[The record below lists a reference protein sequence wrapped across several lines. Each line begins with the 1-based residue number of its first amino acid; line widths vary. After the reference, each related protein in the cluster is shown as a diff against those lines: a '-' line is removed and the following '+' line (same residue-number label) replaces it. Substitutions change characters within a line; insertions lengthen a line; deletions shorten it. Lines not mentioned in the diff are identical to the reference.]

1 MTTDSIDSTDR
12 AATSKL
18 DEFDD
23 LLDPVAQQPERSV
36 ERPASIAAPLAER
49 TTILHRRVVTI
60 SEHRIEI
67 RPPKSAVVVP
77 LIGVALTAGLLALLG
92 TSVDSLPFWLLGIL
106 LLFAVVL
113 LPLSGLSLVYA
124 LMGANIVA
132 DRGGQNVSMK
142 QRFLGLGI
150 GTNEL
155 IPFWKIR
162 ELLVEDEG
170 RAIARAGG
178 ELPAE
183 EIAQWQL
190 VLVKKSGT
198 RHVLGSVSAPRQHEE
213 EALQQIFDVAEA
225 FSALTEAPIRGPI
238 W

>member
-1 MTTDSIDSTDR
+1 MTTETPG
-12 AATSKL
+12 TSPTLDL
-18 DEFDD
+18 DEAVAA
-23 LLDPVAQQPERSV
+23 LDRRGS
-36 ERPASIAAPLAER
+36 ERPGAAAEPLAPR
-49 TTILHRRVVTI
+49 TLYLHRRVATI
-60 SEHRIEI
+60 RPDRIEI
-67 RPPKSAVVVP
+67 RPPRSAVIVP
-77 LIGVALTAGLLALLG
+77 LLGVALTAGLLALLG

-106 LLFAVVL
+106 LLFAVLL

-124 LMGANIVA
+124 LLGASVIA
-132 DRGGQNVSMK
+132 DRGGQNVSLK

-162 ELLVEDEG
+162 EWLVEDEG
-170 RAIARAGG
+170 REIARVDGAI
-178 ELPAE
+178 PAE

-198 RHVLGSVSAPRQHEE
+198 RHVLASVSGPRRHEE
-213 EALQQIFDVAEA
+213 QGLQQIFEVAAA
-225 FSALTEAPIRGPI
+225 FSSLTGAPIRGPI

>member
-1 MTTDSIDSTDR
+1 MTTESTES
-12 AATSKL
+12 TSLGEL
-18 DEFDD
+18 DEVLDD
-23 LLDPVAQQPERSV
+23 VEDRRF
-36 ERPASIAAPLAER
+36 ERPATVEQPLAPR
-49 TTILHRRVVTI
+49 TLFLHRRVVRI
-60 SEHRIEI
+60 SPERIEI
-67 RPPKSAVVVP
+67 RPPKSAVIVP
-77 LIGVALTAGLLALLG
+77 LFGVALTAGLLAVMAN
-92 TSVDSLPFWLLGIL
+92 SVDSFPFWLMGIL

-113 LPLSGLSLVYA
+113 LPLSGISLVYA
-124 LMGANIVA
+124 LMGANIIA

-142 QRFLGLGI
+142 QKFLGLGI

-170 RAIARAGG
+170 REIARAGG
-178 ELPAE
+178 AIPAE
-183 EIAQWQL
+183 EFAQWQL

-198 RHVLGSVSAPRQHEE
+198 RHVLGSVSTPRQHEE
-213 EALQQIFDVAEA
+213 EGLQQIFEVAEA

>member
-1 MTTDSIDSTDR
+1 VTTESTE
-12 AATSKL
+12 ATQL
-18 DEFDD
+18 QELEGADER
-23 LLDPVAQQPERSV
+23 LL
-36 ERPASIAAPLAER
+36 ERPEAVAEPLAER
-49 TTILHRRVVTI
+49 TLFLHRRVVNI
-60 SEHRIEI
+60 KPNRIEI
-67 RPPKSAVVVP
+67 RPPRSAVIVP
-77 LIGVALTAGLLALLG
+77 LFGVAVTAGLLALMG
-92 TSVDSLPFWLLGIL
+92 TSVDSIPFWLMGIL

-113 LPLSGLSLVYA
+113 LPLSGISLVYA
-124 LMGANIVA
+124 LMGANIIA

-142 QRFLGLGI
+142 QKFLGLGI

-170 RAIARAGG
+170 REIARAGG
-178 ELPAE
+178 PLPAE

-213 EALQQIFDVAEA
+213 EGLQQIFEVAEA

>member
-1 MTTDSIDSTDR
+1 MTTESTES
-12 AATSKL
+12 TSLGEL
-18 DEFDD
+18 DEVLDD
-23 LLDPVAQQPERSV
+23 VEDRRF
-36 ERPASIAAPLAER
+36 ERPEAVEQPLAPR
-49 TTILHRRVVTI
+49 TLFLHRRVVRI
-60 SEHRIEI
+60 SPDRIEI

-77 LIGVALTAGLLALLG
+77 LFGVALTAGLLAVMAN
-92 TSVDSLPFWLLGIL
+92 SVDSFPFWLMGIL

-113 LPLSGLSLVYA
+113 LPLSGISLVYA
-124 LMGANIVA
+124 LMGANIIA

-142 QRFLGLGI
+142 QKFLGLGI

-155 IPFWKIR
+155 IPFWKLR

-170 RAIARAGG
+170 REIARAGG
-178 ELPAE
+178 AIPAE
-183 EIAQWQL
+183 EFAQWQL

-198 RHVLGSVSAPRQHEE
+198 RHVLGSVSTPRQHEE
-213 EALQQIFDVAEA
+213 EGLQQIFEVAEA

>member
-1 MTTDSIDSTDR
+1 MTTEATESTQIAELEER
-12 AATSKL
+12 L
-18 DEFDD
+18 DDAGER
-23 LLDPVAQQPERSV
+23 LL
-36 ERPASIAAPLAER
+36 ERPQAVAEPLARR
-49 TTILHRRVVTI
+49 TLFLHRRVVNI
-60 SEHRIEI
+60 SPQRIEI
-67 RPPKSAVVVP
+67 RPPKSAVIVP
-77 LIGVALTAGLLALLG
+77 LFGVALTAGLLALLG
-92 TSVDSLPFWLLGIL
+92 TSVDSFPFWLMGIL

-113 LPLSGLSLVYA
+113 LPLSGISLVYA

-162 ELLVEDEG
+162 ELLIEDEG
-170 RAIARAGG
+170 REIARAGG
-178 ELPAE
+178 ALPAE
-183 EIAQWQL
+183 EFAQWQL

-198 RHVLGSVSAPRQHEE
+198 RHVLGSVSTPRQHEE
-213 EALQQIFDVAEA
+213 EGLQQIFEVAEA

>member
-1 MTTDSIDSTDR
+1 MTTETTESTPLVELADANE
-12 AATSKL
+12 AAA
-18 DEFDD
+18 ER
-23 LLDPVAQQPERSV
+23 LL
-36 ERPASIAAPLAER
+36 ERPQAVDEPLAPR
-49 TTILHRRVVTI
+49 TVFLHRRVVTI
-60 SEHRIEI
+60 TPDRIEI
-67 RPPKSAVVVP
+67 RPPRSAVVVP
-77 LIGVALTAGLLALLG
+77 LLGVALTAGLLALLG
-92 TSVDSLPFWLLGIL
+92 TSVDSFPFWLMGIL

-113 LPLSGLSLVYA
+113 LPLSGISLVYA
-124 LMGANIVA
+124 LLGANIVS

-170 RAIARAGG
+170 REIARAGG
-178 ELPAE
+178 AVPAE

-198 RHVLGSVSAPRQHEE
+198 RHVLGTVSTPRQHEE
-213 EALQQIFDVAEA
+213 EGLQQIFEVAEA

>member
-1 MTTDSIDSTDR
+1 MTTETSESTPLVELGDSAEEAEAR
-12 AATSKL
+12 PL
-18 DEFDD
+18 
-23 LLDPVAQQPERSV
+23 
-36 ERPASIAAPLAER
+36 ERPRTIDEPLQPR
-49 TTILHRRVVTI
+49 TLFLHRRVVTI
-60 SEHRIEI
+60 RPQRIEI
-67 RPPKSAVVVP
+67 RPPRSAVIVP
-77 LIGVALTAGLLALLG
+77 LLGVALTAGLLALMS
-92 TSVDSLPFWLLGIL
+92 TSVDSFPFWLMGIL

-113 LPLSGLSLVYA
+113 LPLSGISLVYA
-124 LMGANIVA
+124 LLGANIIA

-170 RAIARAGG
+170 REIARAGG
-178 ELPAE
+178 ALPAE

-213 EALQQIFDVAEA
+213 EGLQQIFEVAEA

>member
-1 MTTDSIDSTDR
+1 MTTESTES
-12 AATSKL
+12 TPLSEL
-18 DEFDD
+18 DDARDD
-23 LLDPVAQQPERSV
+23 VEERQLERPPAVAQ
-36 ERPASIAAPLAER
+36 PLAPR
-49 TTILHRRVVTI
+49 TLYLHRRVVKITP
-60 SEHRIEI
+60 ERIEI
-67 RPPKSAVVVP
+67 RPPRSAVVVP

-92 TSVDSLPFWLLGIL
+92 TSVDSFPFWLMGLL

-113 LPLSGLSLVYA
+113 LPLSGISLVYA

-132 DRGGQNVSMK
+132 DHAGQNVSLK

-170 RAIARAGG
+170 REIARAGG
-178 ELPAE
+178 ALPAE

-190 VLVKKSGT
+190 TLVKKSGT
-198 RHVLGSVSAPRQHEE
+198 RHVLGTVSAPRQHEE
-213 EALQQIFDVAEA
+213 DGLQQIFEVAEA
-225 FSALTEAPIRGPI
+225 FSALTDAPIRGPI

>member
-1 MTTDSIDSTDR
+1 VTTESTDSTPL
-12 AATSKL
+12 AKL
-18 DEFDD
+18 DDVLSE
-23 LLDPVAQQPERSV
+23 VEERAL
-36 ERPASIAAPLAER
+36 ERPEAVAEPLAAR
-49 TTILHRRVVTI
+49 TLFLHRRVVNI
-60 SEHRIEI
+60 SAQRIEI
-67 RPPKSAVVVP
+67 RPPRSAVVVP
-77 LIGVALTAGLLALLG
+77 LFGVLLTAGLLALLA
-92 TSVDSLPFWLLGIL
+92 TSVDALPFWLLGIL

-113 LPLSGLSLVYA
+113 LPLSGISLVYA

-132 DRGGQNVSMK
+132 DLGGQNVSMK

-170 RAIARAGG
+170 REIARAGG
-178 ELPAE
+178 AIPAE

-213 EALQQIFDVAEA
+213 EGLQQIFEVAEA
-225 FSALTEAPIRGPI
+225 FAALTEAPVRGPI

>member
-1 MTTDSIDSTDR
+1 MITESTES
-12 AATSKL
+12 AQLGEL
-18 DEFDD
+18 DEV
-23 LLDPVAQQPERSV
+23 LDETEDRQL
-36 ERPASIAAPLAER
+36 ERPDAVDEPLAER
-49 TTILHRRVVTI
+49 TLFLHRRVVTI
-60 SEHRIEI
+60 KPDRIEV
-67 RPPKSAVVVP
+67 RPPKSAVIVP
-77 LIGVALTAGLLALLG
+77 LFGVALTAGLLALLA
-92 TSVDSLPFWLLGIL
+92 TSVDSFPFWLMGIL

-170 RAIARAGG
+170 REIARAAGA
-178 ELPAE
+178 LPAE
-183 EIAQWQL
+183 EFAQWQL

-198 RHVLGSVSAPRQHEE
+198 RHIIGSVSTPRQHEE
-213 EALQQIFDVAEA
+213 EGLQQIFEVAEA

>member
-1 MTTDSIDSTDR
+1 MTTESTETTQLQELEG
-12 AATSKL
+12 A
-18 DEFDD
+18 DER
-23 LLDPVAQQPERSV
+23 LL
-36 ERPASIAAPLAER
+36 ERPEAVAEPLAER
-49 TTILHRRVVTI
+49 TLFLHRRVVNI
-60 SEHRIEI
+60 KPNRIEI
-67 RPPKSAVVVP
+67 RPPRSAVIVP
-77 LIGVALTAGLLALLG
+77 LFGVAVTAGLLALMG
-92 TSVDSLPFWLLGIL
+92 TSVDSIPFWLMGIL

-113 LPLSGLSLVYA
+113 LPLSGISLVYA
-124 LMGANIVA
+124 LMGANIIA

-142 QRFLGLGI
+142 QKFLGLGI

-170 RAIARAGG
+170 REIARAGG
-178 ELPAE
+178 PLPAE

-213 EALQQIFDVAEA
+213 EGLQQIFEVAEA

>member
-1 MTTDSIDSTDR
+1 MTTDSTDSTQLSDLD
-12 AATSKL
+12 AAL
-18 DEFDD
+18 E
-23 LLDPVAQQPERSV
+23 PAEERQL
-36 ERPASIAAPLAER
+36 ERPEAVTEPLARR
-49 TTILHRRVVTI
+49 TLFLHRRVVTI
-60 SEHRIEI
+60 SANRIEI

-77 LIGVALTAGLLALLG
+77 LLGVAATGGLLALMG
-92 TSVDSLPFWLLGIL
+92 TSVDSMPFWSLGIL
-106 LLFAVVL
+106 LLIAVVL

-170 RAIARAGG
+170 REIARAGG
-178 ELPAE
+178 ALPAE

-213 EALQQIFDVAEA
+213 DGLQQIFEVAEA

>member
-1 MTTDSIDSTDR
+1 MTTESTE
-12 AATSKL
+12 ATQL
-18 DEFDD
+18 HELEELEGADER
-23 LLDPVAQQPERSV
+23 LL
-36 ERPASIAAPLAER
+36 ERPEAVAEPLAER
-49 TTILHRRVVTI
+49 TLFLHRRVVNI
-60 SEHRIEI
+60 KPNRIEI
-67 RPPKSAVVVP
+67 RPPRSAVIVP
-77 LIGVALTAGLLALLG
+77 LIGVAVTAGLLALMG
-92 TSVDSLPFWLLGIL
+92 TSVDSIPFWLMGTL

-113 LPLSGLSLVYA
+113 LPLSGISLVYA
-124 LMGANIVA
+124 LMGANIIA

-142 QRFLGLGI
+142 QKFLGLGI

-170 RAIARAGG
+170 REIARAGG
-178 ELPAE
+178 PLPAE

-213 EALQQIFDVAEA
+213 EGLQQIFEVAEA

>member
-1 MTTDSIDSTDR
+1 MTTESTE
-12 AATSKL
+12 ATQL
-18 DEFDD
+18 QELEGADER
-23 LLDPVAQQPERSV
+23 LL
-36 ERPASIAAPLAER
+36 ERPEAVAEPLAER
-49 TTILHRRVVTI
+49 TLFLHRRVVNI
-60 SEHRIEI
+60 KPNRIEI
-67 RPPKSAVVVP
+67 RPPRSAVIVP
-77 LIGVALTAGLLALLG
+77 LFGVAVTAGLLALMG
-92 TSVDSLPFWLLGIL
+92 TSVDSIPFWLMGIL

-113 LPLSGLSLVYA
+113 LPLSGISLVYA
-124 LMGANIVA
+124 LMGANIIA

-142 QRFLGLGI
+142 QKFLGLGI

-170 RAIARAGG
+170 REIARAGG
-178 ELPAE
+178 PLPAE

-213 EALQQIFDVAEA
+213 EGLQQIFEVAEA

>member
-1 MTTDSIDSTDR
+1 MTTESTES
-12 AATSKL
+12 TPLGEL
-18 DEFDD
+18 DDVLEEIG
-23 LLDPVAQQPERSV
+23 ERHV
-36 ERPASIAAPLAER
+36 ERPEAVEAPLSSR
-49 TTILHRRVVTI
+49 TLFLHRRVVTI
-60 SEHRIEI
+60 SEDRIEI
-67 RPPKSAVVVP
+67 RPPRSAVIVP
-77 LIGVALTAGLLALLG
+77 LIGVGLTAGLLALMA
-92 TSVDSLPFWLLGIL
+92 TSVDSFPFWLMGIL
-106 LLFAVVL
+106 LLVAVVL
-113 LPLSGLSLVYA
+113 LPLSGISLVYA

-132 DRGGQNVSMK
+132 DRWGQNVSMK

-170 RAIARAGG
+170 REIARAGG
-178 ELPAE
+178 ALPAE
-183 EIAQWQL
+183 EFAQWQV

-198 RHVLGSVSAPRQHEE
+198 RHVLGSVSTPRQHEE
-213 EALQQIFDVAEA
+213 EGLQQIFEVAEA

>member
-1 MTTDSIDSTDR
+1 MPR
-12 AATSKL
+12 ELGRPKA
-18 DEFDD
+18 
-23 LLDPVAQQPERSV
+23 VAE
-36 ERPASIAAPLAER
+36 PLAER
-49 TTILHRRVVTI
+49 TRYLHRRVVRI
-60 SEHRIEI
+60 APGRIEI
-67 RPPKSAVVVP
+67 RPPRSAVVVP
-77 LIGVALTAGLLALLG
+77 LLGVALTAGLLAVMA
-92 TSVDSLPFWLLGIL
+92 TSVDSLPFWLLGLL
-106 LLFAVVL
+106 LLFSVLL
-113 LPLSGLSLVYA
+113 LPLSGISLVYA

-132 DRGGQNVSMK
+132 DRRGQNVSMK

-170 RAIARAGG
+170 RAISRAAGD
-178 ELPAE
+178 LPPE

-213 EALQQIFDVAEA
+213 DSLQQIFEVAEA
-225 FSALTEAPIRGPI
+225 FAALTDAPIRGPI

>member
-1 MTTDSIDSTDR
+1 MTSESTQSTE
-12 AATSKL
+12 ATTGL
-18 DEFDD
+18 REFDD
-23 LLDPVAQQPERSV
+23 AHERLL
-36 ERPASIAAPLAER
+36 ERPQAVAEPLAPR
-49 TTILHRRVVTI
+49 TVFLHRRVVNI
-60 SEHRIEI
+60 APERIEI
-67 RPPKSAVVVP
+67 RPPRSAVVVP
-77 LIGVALTAGLLALLG
+77 LLGVALTAGLLALLG
-92 TSVDSLPFWLLGIL
+92 TSVDALPFWLLGML

-132 DRGGQNVSMK
+132 DRAGQNVSMK

-170 RAIARAGG
+170 REIARAGG
-178 ELPAE
+178 ALPAE

-213 EALQQIFDVAEA
+213 EGLQQIFEVAEA
-225 FSALTEAPIRGPI
+225 FAALTEAPIRGPI

>member
-1 MTTDSIDSTDR
+1 MVRPD
-12 AATSKL
+12 A
-18 DEFDD
+18 
-23 LLDPVAQQPERSV
+23 VAE
-36 ERPASIAAPLAER
+36 PLAPR
-49 TTILHRRVVTI
+49 TVFLHRRVVTI
-60 SEHRIEI
+60 RPDRIEI
-67 RPPKSAVVVP
+67 RPPRSAVIVP
-77 LIGVALTAGLLALLG
+77 LVGVGLTAGLLALLS
-92 TSVDSLPFWLLGIL
+92 TSVDSFPFWAMGVL
-106 LLFAVVL
+106 LLVAVVL
-113 LPLSGLSLVYA
+113 LPLSGISLVYA
-124 LMGANIVA
+124 LLGANIVA

-178 ELPAE
+178 ELPPE

-198 RHVLGSVSAPRQHEE
+198 QHVLGSVSAPRQHEE
-213 EALQQIFDVAEA
+213 EALQQIFEVAEA
-225 FSALTEAPIRGPI
+225 FAALTEAPIRGPI

>member
-1 MTTDSIDSTDR
+1 MTTESTE
-12 AATSKL
+12 ATQL
-18 DEFDD
+18 QELEGADER
-23 LLDPVAQQPERSV
+23 LL
-36 ERPASIAAPLAER
+36 ERPETVAEPLAER
-49 TTILHRRVVTI
+49 TLFLHRRVVNI
-60 SEHRIEI
+60 KPNRIEV
-67 RPPKSAVVVP
+67 RPPRSAVIVP
-77 LIGVALTAGLLALLG
+77 LFGVAVTAGLLALMG
-92 TSVDSLPFWLLGIL
+92 TSVDSIPFWLMGIL

-113 LPLSGLSLVYA
+113 LPLSGISLVYA
-124 LMGANIVA
+124 LMGANIIA

-142 QRFLGLGI
+142 QKFLGLGI

-170 RAIARAGG
+170 REIARAGG
-178 ELPAE
+178 PLPAE

-198 RHVLGSVSAPRQHEE
+198 RHVLGSVSAPRQQEE
-213 EALQQIFDVAEA
+213 EGLQQIFEVAEA

>member
-1 MTTDSIDSTDR
+1 MTTESTESTQIAELEER
-12 AATSKL
+12 L
-18 DEFDD
+18 DEAEER
-23 LLDPVAQQPERSV
+23 LL
-36 ERPASIAAPLAER
+36 ERPQAVAEPLARR
-49 TTILHRRVVTI
+49 TLFLHRRVVNI
-60 SEHRIEI
+60 SAQRIEI

-77 LIGVALTAGLLALLG
+77 LFGVALTAGLLALLG
-92 TSVDSLPFWLLGIL
+92 TSVDSFPFWLMGIL

-113 LPLSGLSLVYA
+113 LPLSGISLVYA

-162 ELLVEDEG
+162 ELLIEDEG
-170 RAIARAGG
+170 REIARAGG
-178 ELPAE
+178 ALPAE
-183 EIAQWQL
+183 EFAQWQL

-198 RHVLGSVSAPRQHEE
+198 RHVLGSVSTPRQHEE
-213 EALQQIFDVAEA
+213 EGLQQIFEVAEA

>member
-1 MTTDSIDSTDR
+1 MTTESTD
-12 AATSKL
+12 
-18 DEFDD
+18 
-23 LLDPVAQQPERSV
+23 
-36 ERPASIAAPLAER
+36 AAPLPELEHALGAPERELVRPDELAEPLAPR
-49 TTILHRRVVTI
+49 TVFLHRRVVTI
-60 SEHRIEI
+60 TPDRIEI
-67 RPPKSAVVVP
+67 RPPRSAVIVP
-77 LIGVALTAGLLALLG
+77 LLGVAATAGLLALLS
-92 TSVDSLPFWLLGIL
+92 TSVDSFPFWLMGVL
-106 LLFAVVL
+106 LLAAVVL
-113 LPLSGLSLVYA
+113 LPLSGISLVYA

-132 DRGGQNVSMK
+132 DRAGQNVSMK

-178 ELPAE
+178 ELPPE

-198 RHVLGSVSAPRQHEE
+198 QHVLGSVSAPRQHEE
-213 EALQQIFDVAEA
+213 DALQQIFEVAEA
-225 FSALTEAPIRGPI
+225 FAALTEAPIRGPI

>member
-1 MTTDSIDSTDR
+1 MTTETTDLTPIIGSDDALSDVEPR
-12 AATSKL
+12 AL
-18 DEFDD
+18 
-23 LLDPVAQQPERSV
+23 
-36 ERPASIAAPLAER
+36 ERPDAVDEPLAQR
-49 TTILHRRVVTI
+49 TLFLHRRVVTI
-60 SEHRIEI
+60 TPARIEI
-67 RPPKSAVVVP
+67 RPPRSAVVAP
-77 LIGVALTAGLLALLG
+77 LLGVALTAGLLALLG
-92 TSVDSLPFWLLGIL
+92 TSVDSFPFWLMGIL

-170 RAIARAGG
+170 REIARAGG
-178 ELPAE
+178 ALPAE

-213 EALQQIFDVAEA
+213 DGLQQIFEVAEA

>member
-1 MTTDSIDSTDR
+1 MTTESTE
-12 AATSKL
+12 ATQL
-18 DEFDD
+18 HELEELEGADER
-23 LLDPVAQQPERSV
+23 LL
-36 ERPASIAAPLAER
+36 ERPEAVAEPLAEH
-49 TTILHRRVVTI
+49 TLFLHRRVVNI
-60 SEHRIEI
+60 KPNRIEV
-67 RPPKSAVVVP
+67 RPPRSAVIVP
-77 LIGVALTAGLLALLG
+77 LLGVAVTAGLLALMG
-92 TSVDSLPFWLLGIL
+92 TSVDSIPFWLMGIL

-113 LPLSGLSLVYA
+113 LPLSGISLVYA
-124 LMGANIVA
+124 LMGANIIA

-142 QRFLGLGI
+142 QKFLGLGI

-170 RAIARAGG
+170 REIARAGG
-178 ELPAE
+178 PLPAE

-213 EALQQIFDVAEA
+213 EGLQQIFEVAEA

>member
-1 MTTDSIDSTDR
+1 MTTETTDH
-12 AATSKL
+12 SPLIEL
-18 DEFDD
+18 DD
-23 LLDPVAQQPERSV
+23 ARSDAEPRPL
-36 ERPASIAAPLAER
+36 ERPDAVAEPLAQR
-49 TTILHRRVVTI
+49 TLFLHRRVVTI
-60 SEHRIEI
+60 TPERIEI
-67 RPPKSAVVVP
+67 RPPRSAVVVP
-77 LIGVALTAGLLALLG
+77 LLGVALTAGLLALMG
-92 TSVDSLPFWLLGIL
+92 TSVDSFPFWLMGIL

-124 LMGANIVA
+124 LLGANIVA

-170 RAIARAGG
+170 REIARAGG
-178 ELPAE
+178 ALPAE

-213 EALQQIFDVAEA
+213 EGLQQIFEVAEA
-225 FSALTEAPIRGPI
+225 FAALTEAPIRGPI

>member
-1 MTTDSIDSTDR
+1 MTTESTE
-12 AATSKL
+12 ATQL
-18 DEFDD
+18 HELEELEGADER
-23 LLDPVAQQPERSV
+23 LL
-36 ERPASIAAPLAER
+36 ERPEAVAEPLAER
-49 TTILHRRVVTI
+49 TLFLHRRVVNI
-60 SEHRIEI
+60 KPNRIEV
-67 RPPKSAVVVP
+67 RPPRSAVIVP
-77 LIGVALTAGLLALLG
+77 LLGVAVTAGLLALMG
-92 TSVDSLPFWLLGIL
+92 TSVDSIPFWLMGIL

-113 LPLSGLSLVYA
+113 LPLSGISLVYA
-124 LMGANIVA
+124 LMGANIIA

-142 QRFLGLGI
+142 QKFLGLGI

-170 RAIARAGG
+170 REIARAGG
-178 ELPAE
+178 PLPAE

-213 EALQQIFDVAEA
+213 EGLQQIFEVAEA

>member
-1 MTTDSIDSTDR
+1 MTTESTDSTPL
-12 AATSKL
+12 AGL
-18 DEFDD
+18 DEVLEDTEER
-23 LLDPVAQQPERSV
+23 LL
-36 ERPASIAAPLAER
+36 ERPEAVAEPLAPR
-49 TTILHRRVVTI
+49 TLYLHRRVVQI
-60 SEHRIEI
+60 RPDRIEI

-77 LIGVALTAGLLALLG
+77 LLGVALTAGLLALMG
-92 TSVDSLPFWLLGIL
+92 TSVDSFPFWLMGIL

-113 LPLSGLSLVYA
+113 LPLSGISLVYA

-170 RAIARAGG
+170 REIARAGG
-178 ELPAE
+178 AIPAE
-183 EIAQWQL
+183 EFAQWQL

-198 RHVLGSVSAPRQHEE
+198 RHVLGSVSTPRQHEE
-213 EALQQIFDVAEA
+213 DGLQQIFEVAEA

>member
-1 MTTDSIDSTDR
+1 MTTESTEATQLHELEELE
-12 AATSKL
+12 AA
-18 DEFDD
+18 DER
-23 LLDPVAQQPERSV
+23 LL
-36 ERPASIAAPLAER
+36 ERPEAVAEPLAER
-49 TTILHRRVVTI
+49 TLFLHRRVVNI
-60 SEHRIEI
+60 KPNRIEV
-67 RPPKSAVVVP
+67 RPPRSAVIVP
-77 LIGVALTAGLLALLG
+77 LLGVAVTAGLLALMG
-92 TSVDSLPFWLLGIL
+92 TSVDSIPFWLMGIL

-113 LPLSGLSLVYA
+113 LPLSGISLVYA
-124 LMGANIVA
+124 LMGANIIA

-142 QRFLGLGI
+142 QKFLGLGI

-170 RAIARAGG
+170 REIARAGG
-178 ELPAE
+178 PLPAE

-213 EALQQIFDVAEA
+213 EGLQQIFEVAEA

>member
-1 MTTDSIDSTDR
+1 MTTETTDSTPIIGSDDALSEAEPRALDR
-12 AATSKL
+12 PEA
-18 DEFDD
+18 
-23 LLDPVAQQPERSV
+23 VAE
-36 ERPASIAAPLAER
+36 PLARR
-49 TTILHRRVVTI
+49 TVFLHRRVVTI
-60 SEHRIEI
+60 TPERIEI
-67 RPPKSAVVVP
+67 RPPRSAVVVP
-77 LIGVALTAGLLALLG
+77 LLGVALTAGLLALMG
-92 TSVDSLPFWLLGIL
+92 TSVDSFPFWLMGIL

-170 RAIARAGG
+170 REIARAGG
-178 ELPAE
+178 AIPAE

-213 EALQQIFDVAEA
+213 EGLQQIFEIAEA

>member
-1 MTTDSIDSTDR
+1 MTTESTE
-12 AATSKL
+12 ATQL
-18 DEFDD
+18 HELEELEGADER
-23 LLDPVAQQPERSV
+23 LL
-36 ERPASIAAPLAER
+36 ERPEAVAEPLAER
-49 TTILHRRVVTI
+49 TLFLHRRVVNI
-60 SEHRIEI
+60 KPNRIEI
-67 RPPKSAVVVP
+67 RPPRSAVIVP
-77 LIGVALTAGLLALLG
+77 LIGVAVTAGLLALMG
-92 TSVDSLPFWLLGIL
+92 TSVDSIPFWLMGIL

-113 LPLSGLSLVYA
+113 LPLSGISLVYA
-124 LMGANIVA
+124 LMGANIIA

-142 QRFLGLGI
+142 QKFLGLGI

-170 RAIARAGG
+170 REIARAGG
-178 ELPAE
+178 PLPAE

-213 EALQQIFDVAEA
+213 EGLQQIFEVAEA

>member
-1 MTTDSIDSTDR
+1 MTTESTESTPLQELEDAEQR
-12 AATSKL
+12 
-18 DEFDD
+18 
-23 LLDPVAQQPERSV
+23 LL
-36 ERPASIAAPLAER
+36 ERPEAIAAPLGER
-49 TTILHRRVVTI
+49 TLFLHRKVVNI
-60 SEHRIEI
+60 AANRIEI
-67 RPPKSAVVVP
+67 RPPRSAVIVP
-77 LIGVALTAGLLALLG
+77 LFGVALTAGLLALMG
-92 TSVDSLPFWLLGIL
+92 TSVDSIPFWLMGIL

-113 LPLSGLSLVYA
+113 LPLSGISLVYA
-124 LMGANIVA
+124 LMGANTIA

-142 QRFLGLGI
+142 QKFLGLGI

-170 RAIARAGG
+170 REIARAGG
-178 ELPAE
+178 PLPAE

-198 RHVLGSVSAPRQHEE
+198 RHVLGSVSTPRQHEE
-213 EALQQIFDVAEA
+213 EGLQQIFEVAEA
-225 FSALTEAPIRGPI
+225 FSALTDAPIRGPI